1 MMPALLLF
9 ESHPVS
15 SYVAASACM
24 RTLSRMK
31 KSDTTVYHAYTWM
44 VCVSSRGQSELCCV
58 FTDDQP
64 VHNQHRNAPLLVY

>member
-1 MMPALLLF
+1 MMPALLLC

-31 KSDTTVYHAYTWM
+31 KSDTTVYHAYTWT
-44 VCVSSRGQSELCCV
+44 VCVK
-58 FTDDQP
+58 
-64 VHNQHRNAPLLVY
+64 